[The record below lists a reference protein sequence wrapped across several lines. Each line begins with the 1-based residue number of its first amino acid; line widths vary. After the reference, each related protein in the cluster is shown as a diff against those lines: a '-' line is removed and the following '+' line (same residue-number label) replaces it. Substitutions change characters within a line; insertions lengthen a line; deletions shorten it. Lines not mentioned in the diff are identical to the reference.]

1 MPDTPPITLSLIS
14 HTNAGKTSLARTLLR
29 RDVGEVRD
37 APHVTMLN
45 ESHTLL
51 EAGGETLR
59 LWDTPGFGDTG
70 RLLKRLRQEKR
81 KVLWFLAQTW
91 DRLTDKP
98 LWCSQQALKNVR
110 EEADVVLYLINAGE
124 APGGAAYVEQEM
136 EILGWLGK
144 PVLALLNQTG
154 PPRPVADEL
163 AEVEAWRTELGRFE
177 IVRGVLTLDAFA
189 RCWVQEDHLM
199 DIIAGII
206 ADDARREVFT
216 TLQKAWRNRN
226 LQVFA
231 QSMTTLAELLTA
243 SVLDGAEV
251 KPQNSFQTAL
261 KLVAGKVTSMLPGAV
276 RQKIELD
283 PELAHARD
291 VMVKSLAERTAKA
304 TNELIKLHSLEGE
317 SGNQLLEVSGDH
329 FKTPQRIN
337 ESIWSAVGGVATGA
351 MAGLW
356 ADLHAG
362 GFTLGGGVI
371 LGSIGGGMAAYALA
385 KGYNLVRG
393 EDSRVHWSRDHF
405 REQVRLAMLCYLAVA
420 HFGRGRGE
428 WQQTTVPE
436 VWDEAVKAVIDHN
449 QPGWDHVWRLAVE
462 KGGMPEVIHR
472 EMSRLLHDGTIAV
485 LRRLY
490 PAVKI
495 VA

>member
-1 MPDTPPITLSLIS
+1 MPPFTFSLIS
-14 HTNAGKTSLARTLLR
+14 HTNAGKTTLARTLLR
-29 RDVGEVRD
+29 RDVGEVKD
-37 APHVTMLN
+37 APHVTLQN

-51 EAGGETLR
+51 EANGEVLR

-70 RLLKRLRQEKR
+70 RLIKRLKQEKN
-81 KVLWFLAQTW
+81 KLLWLLAQTW
-91 DRLTDKP
+91 DRFADKP

-124 APGGAAYVEQEM
+124 PPGGAAYVDQEM

-154 PPRPVADEL
+154 PPRPASEEVAEVDAWRAEL
-163 AEVEAWRTELGRFE
+163 ARFE
-177 IVRGVLTLDAFA
+177 TVRGVLTLDAFA

-199 DIIAGII
+199 DVIAGVVT
-206 ADDARREVFT
+206 DGGRKEVFAS
-216 TLQKAWRNRN
+216 LQKAWCNRN
-226 LQVFA
+226 MQVFA
-231 QSMTTLAELLTA
+231 QSMTKLAELLTA

-251 KPQNSFQTAL
+251 KPQNSFHTAF
-261 KLVAGKVTSMLPGAV
+261 KLMAGKVTSLLPGAM
-276 RQKIELD
+276 RDKIELD
-283 PELAHARD
+283 PELAAARET
-291 VMVKSLAERTAKA
+291 MVKALAERTAKA
-304 TNELIKLHSLEGE
+304 TNELISLHSLEGE
-317 SGNQLLEVSGDH
+317 SGSRLLEVSQDH
-329 FKTPQRIN
+329 FKTPERVN
-337 ESIWSAVGGVATGA
+337 ESIWGA
-351 MAGLW
+351 MAGVAAGAMTGLW

-371 LGSIGGGMAAYALA
+371 LGGIGGGMTAYALA

-405 REQVRLAMLCYLAVA
+405 REQVRLALLCYLAVA

-428 WQQTTVPE
+428 WQESSVPQ

-449 QPGWDHVWRLAVE
+449 QSAWDHVWKLAVE
-462 KGGMPEVIHR
+462 KGGMPDAVHR
-472 EMSRLLHDGTIAV
+472 EMSRLLHDNTIAV

-490 PAVKI
+490 PTVKI
-495 VA
+495 AG

>member
-1 MPDTPPITLSLIS
+1 
-14 HTNAGKTSLARTLLR
+14 
-29 RDVGEVRD
+29 
-37 APHVTMLN
+37 MLN

-51 EAGGETLR
+51 EASGEVLR
-59 LWDTPGFGDTG
+59 LWDTPGFGDTS
-70 RLLKRLRQEKR
+70 RLIKRLRQEKR
-81 KVLWFLAQTW
+81 KVLWLLAQTW
-91 DRLTDKP
+91 DRITDKP

-110 EEADVVLYLINAGE
+110 EEADVVLYLINAAE
-124 APGGAAYVEQEM
+124 APGATAYVEQEM

-154 PPRPVADEL
+154 PPRPVAEEMT
-163 AEVEAWRTELGRFE
+163 EVEAWRTELARFE

-199 DIIAGII
+199 DVIAETV
-206 ADDARREVFT
+206 ADPTRKKIFE
-216 TLQKAWRNRN
+216 TLQQAWCNRN
-226 LQVFA
+226 MQVFA
-231 QSMTTLAELLTA
+231 QSMTTLSGLLTA

-251 KPQNSFQTAL
+251 KPQSTIQTAI
-261 KLVAGKVTSMLPGAV
+261 KLMAGKVTSILPSHM

-283 PELAHARD
+283 PELAEARET
-291 VMVKSLAERTAKA
+291 MVKALAERTAKA
-304 TNELIKLHSLEGE
+304 TNELISLHGLEGE
-317 SGNQLLEVSGDH
+317 SGGQLMEVSREH
-329 FKTPQRIN
+329 FKTPQRVN
-337 ESIWSAVGGVATGA
+337 ESIWGAVGGVAAGA

-371 LGSIGGGMAAYALA
+371 IGGIGGGVTAYALA

-405 REQVRLAMLCYLAVA
+405 REQVRLALLCYLAVA

-428 WQQTTVPE
+428 WQETNVPT
-436 VWDEAVKAVIDHN
+436 VWDEAVKAVIDQN
-449 QPGWDHVWRLAVE
+449 QAGWDHVWKLAVE
-462 KGGMPEVIHR
+462 KSGMPDAVHR
-472 EMSRLLHDGTIAV
+472 EMSKLLHDSTIAV

-490 PAVKI
+490 PTVKI
-495 VA
+495 SG

>member
-1 MPDTPPITLSLIS
+1 MPTPFTFSLIS
-14 HTNAGKTSLARTLLR
+14 HTNAGKTTLARTLLR

-37 APHVTMLN
+37 APHVTMQN

-51 EAGGETLR
+51 EAGGEVLR

-70 RLLKRLRQEKR
+70 RLIKRLRQEKR
-81 KVLWFLAQTW
+81 KVLWMLAQTW
-91 DRLTDKP
+91 DRFTDKP

-110 EEADVVLYLINAGE
+110 EEADVVLYLINAAE

-154 PPRPVADEL
+154 PPRPVAEEL
-163 AEVEAWRTELGRFE
+163 AEVEAWRAELSRFE
-177 IVRGVLTLDAFA
+177 IVRGVITLDAFA

-199 DIIAGII
+199 DVIASTV
-206 ADDARREVFT
+206 ADDARRELFV
-216 TLQKAWRNRN
+216 TLQKAWCNRN
-226 LQVFA
+226 MQVFA

-251 KPQNSFQTAL
+251 KQQSTLHTAF
-261 KLVAGKVTSMLPGAV
+261 KLVAEKVSAILPGNLRSKV
-276 RQKIELD
+276 ELD
-283 PELAHARD
+283 PELAEARET
-291 VMVKSLAERTAKA
+291 MVKSLAERTAKA
-304 TNELIKLHSLEGE
+304 TNELITWHSLEGE
-317 SGNQLLEVSGDH
+317 SGGQLLEVSRDH
-329 FKTPQRIN
+329 FKTPQRVN
-337 ESIWSAVGGVATGA
+337 ESIWGAVGGVATGA

-371 LGSIGGGMAAYALA
+371 IGGISGGMTAYALA

-393 EDSRVHWSRDHF
+393 DDSRVHWSRDHF
-405 REQVRLAMLCYLAVA
+405 REQVRLALLCYLAVA

-428 WQQTTVPE
+428 WQETSVPE
-436 VWDEAVKAVIDHN
+436 VWDEAVRAVTEQN
-449 QPGWDHVWRLAVE
+449 QAGWDHVWKLAVE
-462 KGGMPEVIHR
+462 KGGMPEAVHR
-472 EMSRLLHDGTIAV
+472 EMSRLLHDSTVAV

-490 PAVKI
+490 PTVK
-495 VA
+495 VLG

>member
-1 MPDTPPITLSLIS
+1 MSTPFTFSLIS
-14 HTNAGKTSLARTLLR
+14 HTNAGKTTLARTLLR
-29 RDVGEVRD
+29 RDIGEVRD
-37 APHVTMLN
+37 APHVTMQN

-51 EAGGETLR
+51 EANGEVLR

-81 KVLWFLAQTW
+81 KVLWLLAQTW
-91 DRLTDKP
+91 DRFTDKP

-110 EEADVVLYLINAGE
+110 EEADVVLYLINAAE

-136 EILGWLGK
+136 EILSWLGK

-154 PPRPVADEL
+154 PPRVVAEEL
-163 AEVEAWRTELGRFE
+163 AEVEAWRTELSRFE
-177 IVRGVLTLDAFA
+177 IVRGVITLDAFA

-199 DIIAGII
+199 DVIASTI
-206 ADDARREVFT
+206 AIDARREVFT
-216 TLQKAWRNRN
+216 VLQKGWCNRN
-226 LQVFA
+226 MQVFA

-251 KPQNSFQTAL
+251 KPQSTFHTAF
-261 KLVAGKVTSMLPGAV
+261 KLVAEKVSAILPGHM
-276 RQKIELD
+276 RQKVELD
-283 PELAHARD
+283 PDLAEARD
-291 VMVKSLAERTAKA
+291 TMVKALAERTAKA
-304 TNELIKLHSLEGE
+304 TNELITLHSLEGE
-317 SGNQLLEVSGDH
+317 SGSQLLEVSRDH
-329 FKTPQRIN
+329 FKTPQRVN
-337 ESIWSAVGGVATGA
+337 ESIWGAVGGVATGA

-371 LGSIGGGMAAYALA
+371 IGGIGGGVTAYALA

-393 EDSRVHWSRDHF
+393 DDSRVHWSRDHF

-428 WQQTTVPE
+428 WQESAIPE
-436 VWDEAVKAVIDHN
+436 VWDEAVKAVIDQN
-449 QPGWDHVWRLAVE
+449 QAGWDHVWKLAVE
-462 KGGMPEVIHR
+462 KGGMPEDVHR
-472 EMSRLLHDGTIAV
+472 EMSRLLHDSSIAV

-490 PAVKI
+490 PAVK
-495 VA
+495 VSG

>member
-1 MPDTPPITLSLIS
+1 MPDSPPITFSLIS
-14 HTNAGKTSLARTLLR
+14 HTNAGKTTLARTLLR
-29 RDVGEVRD
+29 RDVGEVKD
-37 APHVTMLN
+37 APHVTMQN

-51 EAGGETLR
+51 EANGQVLR

-70 RLLKRLRQEKR
+70 RLIKRLRQEKR
-81 KVLWFLAQTW
+81 KILWLLAQTW
-91 DRLTDKP
+91 DRFTDKP

-124 APGGAAYVEQEM
+124 APGSAAYVDQEM

-154 PPRPVADEL
+154 PPRPVAEEM
-163 AEVEAWRTELGRFE
+163 AEVDAWRTELARFE

-199 DIIAGII
+199 DVIAGVI
-206 ADDARREVFT
+206 ADEGRKEIFGS
-216 TLQKAWRNRN
+216 LQNAWRNRN
-226 LQVFA
+226 MQVFA

-251 KPQNSFQTAL
+251 KPQSSFHTAF
-261 KLVAGKVTSMLPGAV
+261 KLMAGRVTAILPGAM

-283 PELAHARD
+283 PELAAARET
-291 VMVKSLAERTAKA
+291 MVKTLAERTTKA
-304 TNELIKLHSLEGE
+304 TNELIVLHSLEGE
-317 SGNQLLEVSGDH
+317 SGSQLLEVSHDH
-329 FKTPQRIN
+329 FKAPQRIN
-337 ESIWSAVGGVATGA
+337 ESIWGAVGGVATGA

-371 LGSIGGGMAAYALA
+371 IGGIGGGVTAYALA

-393 EDSRVHWSRDHF
+393 DDSRVHWSRDHF
-405 REQVRLAMLCYLAVA
+405 REQVRLALLCYLAVA

-428 WQQTTVPE
+428 WQESSVPE

-449 QPGWDHVWRLAVE
+449 QSGWDHVWRLAVE
-462 KGGMPEVIHR
+462 RGGMPDTIHR
-472 EMSRLLHDGTIAV
+472 EMSRLLHDSTIAV

-490 PAVKI
+490 PTVKI
-495 VA
+495 AG

>member
-1 MPDTPPITLSLIS
+1 MSLPFTFSLIS
-14 HTNAGKTSLARTLLR
+14 HTNAGKTTLARTLLR

-37 APHVTMLN
+37 APHVTLLN

-51 EAGGETLR
+51 EANGQVLR

-70 RLLKRLRQEKR
+70 RLIKRLRQEKK
-81 KVLWFLAQTW
+81 KVLWLLAQTW
-91 DRLTDKP
+91 DRFTDKP

-136 EILGWLGK
+136 EILSWLGK

-154 PPRPVADEL
+154 PPRPVADEM
-163 AEVEAWRTELGRFE
+163 AEVDAWRTELARFD

-199 DIIAGII
+199 DVISGVVT
-206 ADDARREVFT
+206 DGARREMFAS
-216 TLQKAWRNRN
+216 LQKAWQNRN
-226 LQVFA
+226 MQVFA

-251 KPQNSFQTAL
+251 KPQSSLHTAF
-261 KLVAGKVTSMLPGAV
+261 KLVAGKVTAMLPGTV

-283 PELAHARD
+283 PELAGARD
-291 VMVKSLAERTAKA
+291 TMVKALAERTTKA
-304 TNELIKLHSLEGE
+304 TNELITLHGLEGE
-317 SGNQLLEVSGDH
+317 SGSQLLEVSHDH
-329 FKTPQRIN
+329 FKTPQRVN
-337 ESIWSAVGGVATGA
+337 ESIWGAVGGVATGA

-362 GFTLGGGVI
+362 GFTLGGGMI
-371 LGSIGGGMAAYALA
+371 MGGIGGGVTAYAIA

-393 EDSRVHWSRDHF
+393 DDSRVHWSRDHF
-405 REQVRLAMLCYLAVA
+405 REQVRLALLCYLAVA

-428 WQQTTVPE
+428 WQESTVPE
-436 VWDEAVKAVIDHN
+436 VWDAAVNAVIDHN
-449 QPGWDHVWRLAVE
+449 QAGWDHVWKLAVE
-462 KGGMPEVIHR
+462 KGGMPEAVHR
-472 EMSRLLHDGTIAV
+472 EMSRLLHDSTIAV

-490 PAVKI
+490 PSVK
-495 VA
+495 VSG